1 MIEWIEQ
8 HREILGWLAG
18 GVATAAGG
26 IWVVVRYFLE
36 RTNKSPPGSPEFGSP
51 NRWQPSHG
59 SAPSEEGS
67 GQGSGTT
74 VSTGAGIAAAGNV
87 RVGGNVTIQQQKP
100 FPKGAI
106 VLAAVGLLLLGYAAF
121 NSGSRVSVNNG
132 SAVGGNVTNSTITV
146 TPSR

>member
-1 MIEWIEQ
+1 MIEWLEQ

-26 IWVVVRYFLE
+26 IWVVVRYLLD
-36 RTNKSPPGSPEFGSP
+36 RTNRSPLGSPE
-51 NRWQPSHG
+51 RWQPAH
-59 SAPSEEGS
+59 AATPSEGT

-74 VSTGAGIAAAGNV
+74 VSTGTGIGAAGNV
-87 RVGGNVTIQQQKP
+87 RVGGNVIVQHRSL
-100 FPKGAI
+100 PKGAL
-106 VLAAVGLLLLGYAAF
+106 VLAVLGLVLLGYTAF